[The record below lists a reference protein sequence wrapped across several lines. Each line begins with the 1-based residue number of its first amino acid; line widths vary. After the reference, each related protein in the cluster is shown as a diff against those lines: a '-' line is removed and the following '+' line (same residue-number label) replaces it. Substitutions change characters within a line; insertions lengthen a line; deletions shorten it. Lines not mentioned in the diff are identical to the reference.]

1 MLFGKFLI
9 SNPEEMIIFAII
21 TNINQKTNIMKRF
34 FAILSVVM
42 LAGLLACAA
51 PKKKSCVKKTV
62 TKTAKKAASKTQKTA
77 VPKEELLELRL
88 EYQAAANPN

>member
-1 MLFGKFLI
+1 
-9 SNPEEMIIFAII
+9 MIIFAII

-51 PKKKSCVKKTV
+51 PKKKSRVKKAV
-62 TKTAKKAASKTQKTA
+62 NKTAKKAASKSWNSGWSIK
-77 VPKEELLELRL
+77 RL
-88 EYQAAANPN
+88 PIAIAAAAP